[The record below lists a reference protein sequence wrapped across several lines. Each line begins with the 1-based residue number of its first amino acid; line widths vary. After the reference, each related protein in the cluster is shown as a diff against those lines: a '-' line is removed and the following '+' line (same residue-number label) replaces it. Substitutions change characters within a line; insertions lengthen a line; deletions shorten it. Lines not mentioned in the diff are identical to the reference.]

1 MPTTKFDTLVTI
13 IVRGG
18 LKGITPT
25 QVLGDVVTQD
35 IYHEERVDKKYEK
48 KKSVAFKATSSK
60 GKSKK
65 VESSDDDAM
74 TS

>member
-1 MPTTKFDTLVTI
+1 
-13 IVRGG
+13 
-18 LKGITPT
+18 
-25 QVLGDVVTQD
+25 VVTQD

-48 KKSVAFKATSSK
+48 KKSVALKATSSK

>member
-1 MPTTKFDTLVTI
+1 M
-13 IVRGG
+13 RGG

-48 KKSVAFKATSSK
+48 KKSVALKATSSK